1 MAICSIQRGYTE
13 SCKDFQGGIDKL
25 YLFPYVKYGVSDVLF
40 GGFSKVRN
48 PDAQDITQFP
58 QTTIYEYEAVNISYS
73 ENASITSG
81 GVEWSQDLSFTIP
94 RSFVDLNVY
103 KLMKQDYCAII
114 LDRNGNYRIIGLW
127 NGGEVTISAG
137 TGGEKSAMNGS
148 TITLKARENNQA
160 YFLSNFN
167 TDFTIFNN
175 ESISD
180 LLATLQARAT
190 YYENQTCT
198 TAILDK
204 IEKIQ

>member
-1 MAICSIQRGYTE
+1 
-13 SCKDFQGGIDKL
+13 
-25 YLFPYVKYGVSDVLF
+25 
-40 GGFSKVRN
+40 
-48 PDAQDITQFP
+48 
-58 QTTIYEYEAVNISYS
+58 
-73 ENASITSG
+73 
-81 GVEWSQDLSFTIP
+81 
-94 RSFVDLNVY
+94 
-103 KLMKQDYCAII
+103 
-114 LDRNGNYRIIGLW
+114 
-127 NGGEVTISAG
+127 
-137 TGGEKSAMNGS
+137 MNGS